1 MTAEYFVY
9 IIQCRGNRL
18 YTGITTDI
26 ERRFSEHSGGK
37 KGARFTRAYPPEK
50 ILAVWKCT
58 DRSSASKLEY
68 AVKKLR
74 RDKKL
79 LLISDNSAFVD
90 LFGDDFVAAERLEN
104 SP

>member
-26 ERRFSEHSGGK
+26 ERRFSEHSDSK
-37 KGARFTRAYPPEK
+37 KGARFTRANPPEK
-50 ILAVWKCT
+50 ILAVWKCN

-79 LLISDNSAFVD
+79 LLISDCSAYDV

-104 SP
+104 TP